1 MKTRIA
7 TGLWLLAPG
16 FFLPLSGC
24 AQVERTATVT
34 RRTFEVFTPDVTLKA
49 AQAMENERLPDERR
63 KGINKLVQ
71 SDFGRRDPY
80 TKRYAQ
86 IASSDPDFLVRA
98 TAIRALNRSRYKPAT
113 SIFIEALKD
122 KEAHAVVRLEAAKA
136 LANIPDPN
144 AATALVDTVN
154 NAAEDRDVR
163 IAAADALRHYKQI
176 EVARALASKLRGND
190 FGLAWQS
197 RKSLENLTGRDLRYD
212 QTAWLAY
219 LSGPTKP
226 FG

>member
-1 MKTRIA
+1 MKSRIA
-7 TGLWLLAPG
+7 IGFWLLAPG
-16 FFLPLSGC
+16 FVFSLCGC
-24 AQVERTATVT
+24 AQVEGTATLA
-34 RRTFEVFTPDVTLKA
+34 RRTFDVFTPDVALKA
-49 AQAMENERLPDERR
+49 ARAMENERLPDERR
-63 KGINKLVQ
+63 KGINKLVE

-86 IASSDPDFLVRA
+86 IASTDPDFLVRA
-98 TAIRALNRSRYKPAT
+98 TAIRALNRSRYRPAT
-113 SIFIEALKD
+113 PVFIEALKD
-122 KEAHAVVRLEAAKA
+122 KDAHAMVRLEAAKA

-144 AATALVDTVN
+144 AATALVDTIN

-163 IAAADALRHYKQI
+163 IAAADALKHYKQI
-176 EVARALASKLRGND
+176 DVARALASKLRGND

-212 QTAWLAY
+212 QTAWFAY